1 MNDMNYMSKYQELK
15 QQQGLDIGN
24 LSRMQIDAAA
34 RAMQQQQEILN
45 YNPNLREKLQ
55 AQNNFDGKGQ
65 HGGEKFFRR
74 STYHIA
80 IAYHI
85 HLNNIKDSGKD
96 LQTPMILDPTY
107 QAKKLKGEYDQHSMG
122 AKR

>member
-1 MNDMNYMSKYQELK
+1 MNKYQELK
-15 QQQGLDIGN
+15 QQQN
-24 LSRMQIDAAA
+24 LEYGQLSKMQLDAAA

-45 YNPNLREKLQ
+45 YNPALREKLQ
-55 AQNNFDGKGQ
+55 PQGNFEGRAQQ
-65 HGGEKFFRR
+65 QAGEKFFRR

-107 QAKKLKGEYDQHSMG
+107 QAKKLKGEYDQHSG
-122 AKR
+122 SGQKR